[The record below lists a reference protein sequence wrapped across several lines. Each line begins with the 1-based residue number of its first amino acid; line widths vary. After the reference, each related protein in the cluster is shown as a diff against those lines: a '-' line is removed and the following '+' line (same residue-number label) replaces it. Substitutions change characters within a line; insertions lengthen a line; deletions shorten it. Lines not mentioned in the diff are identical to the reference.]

1 MRGSRTPLHLAA
13 EAKALYDSGL
23 SRSAVAHATGLP
35 LHTVDTILYGRSHY
49 VTWQA
54 LPTTEAYREARERN
68 KLLFQTAMGE
78 ITRQALVQIERKLPD
93 ASAKDAAIVLG
104 IVQDKERLIAGE
116 STQNIA
122 ISAKVDIEHL
132 DALALKLAQALL
144 PKPTLPCPPDPT
156 T

>member
-13 EAKALYDSGL
+13 QAKALHDDGI
-23 SRSAVAHATGLP
+23 SRSAIAQATGIP
-35 LHTVDTILYGRSHY
+35 IHTVDDILYGGPAY
-49 VTWQA
+49 VTWQS
-54 LPTTEAYREARERN
+54 LSTTDAYKEARERN
-68 KLLFQTAMGE
+68 KLVFQGAMGE
-78 ITRQALVQIERKLPD
+78 IARQALVQIERKLPE

-122 ISAKVDIEHL
+122 ISAKVDIANL

-144 PKPTLPCPPDPT
+144 PSPT
-156 T
+156 TPSAAN